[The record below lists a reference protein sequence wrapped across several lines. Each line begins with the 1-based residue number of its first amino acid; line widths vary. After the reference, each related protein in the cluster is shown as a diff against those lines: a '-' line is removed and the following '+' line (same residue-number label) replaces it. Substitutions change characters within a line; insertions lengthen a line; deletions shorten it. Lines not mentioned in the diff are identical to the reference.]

1 MNSARRTAAI
11 GIVIALTVG
20 ALVGWAGSDGGVR
33 LDDDGLPVFAL
44 CAILAFGINIA
55 VFVPS
60 YLAKTEHYFDLTGS
74 ITYITVTAVALALSP
89 DLDVRAWLAAVLVWV
104 WAARLGS
111 FLFRRIKSDGKDGR
125 FDAIKVDVLRFGM
138 TWVLQGLWVTFTAAA
153 AWAIIT
159 TAEREPFG
167 VLGIVGL
174 VVWVIGFGFEAVA
187 DQQKTTFKA
196 DPANQGRFITT
207 GLWAWSRHPNYFGEI
222 TLWTGMAI
230 MALPIL
236 AGWRWVALISPVFV
250 TLLLTR
256 ISGLP
261 MLERRGLKRWG
272 DDPEYQ
278 AYLAS
283 VPVLVPRPPR

>member
-1 MNSARRTAAI
+1 MDSARQTAAI
-11 GIVIALTVG
+11 GIVVALAVG
-20 ALVGWAGSDGGVR
+20 ALVGWAGSDGSVR
-33 LDDDGLPVFAL
+33 LGDDGLPVFAL
-44 CAILAFGINIA
+44 CAILAFGINIV

-89 DLDVRAWLAAVLVWV
+89 DLDARAWLAAVLVWI

-111 FLFRRIKSDGKDGR
+111 FLFRRIKADGKDGR

-159 TAEREPFG
+159 AAEREPFG
-167 VLGIVGL
+167 VLGIIGL
-174 VVWVIGFGFEAVA
+174 AVWVVGFGFEAVA
-187 DQQKTTFKA
+187 DQQKTAFKA
-196 DPANQGRFITT
+196 DPANAGRFITT

-236 AGWRWVALISPVFV
+236 GGWRWVALISPVFV